1 MESQALIENEWTSYY
16 PVNAHNSGS
25 VNFFFQF
32 SPQDVV
38 VIIHFDV
45 EAYYVTLVPTG
56 LNLLL
61 YIIDT
66 IIIHRKDIECILR
79 FIYNNF
85 DNFMSPLL
93 LLL

>member
-25 VNFFFQF
+25 VSFFVNVHHKV
-32 SPQDVV
+32 SL
-38 VIIHFDV
+38 IIHFYV
-45 EAYYVTLVPTG
+45 EAYYVTLLPTG

-66 IIIHRKDIECILR
+66 IIIHRKDIECIQR
-79 FIYNNF
+79 IINNNF

>member
-1 MESQALIENEWTSYY
+1 MDVLLPSKRTQFRI
-16 PVNAHNSGS
+16 G
-25 VNFFFQF
+25 NFFFQF

-56 LNLLL
+56 LNFLL

-66 IIIHRKDIECILR
+66 IIIHRKDIECFLR
-79 FIYNNF
+79 SINNNF

-93 LLL
+93 LL